1 MVKKKG
7 KGLPQGLVVKG
18 GPPSRRS
25 QMKTEKEALN
35 GPLLKPTE
43 PAEPATAERRKKK
56 RRRSSAIGS
65 ADSAG
70 NADAVADLPA
80 SSKANGGPPP
90 SPLLPS
96 DDGTSRPAEEVIA
109 WLVWPM
115 RPEVFWGDYWEKKPL
130 ILRRGDPGFYG
141 QLFSKATVDR
151 YLRGG
156 VKFPY
161 GERLNLARFDEATK
175 KKVAL
180 NKGPRGTPAKPVDID
195 AAWKEGASMQVM
207 HPQQFHEPAWR
218 LLVALEGAFGA
229 LFGANAYLTPPGG
242 QGLAPHFDDVE
253 VFMLQVEGS
262 KRWRLHAPPEG
273 EEYPLPREYSR
284 DFVPDELGE
293 LLLDCVLHPGDLLY
307 LPRGTVHY
315 GVVEEEGAEAFS
327 HHLTVSTYQKT
338 AWCHIMEKVLSVAV
352 ERAARESF
360 EFRGGLPVGFLD
372 YMGTWRDNAGS
383 KGGAAEKRAG
393 FVNRFQA
400 LMRRLE
406 DFVDLDEACDEMGVD
421 FMSQRG
427 PPAVGE
433 RKIANRALQPE
444 TRVRMRDVSG
454 VRAVLG
460 NDPESSEPTVMVFH
474 SLDNERDQ
482 SMCKALEDEED
493 VGCLRFQAA
502 PFLPALRALIDAPVG
517 ASICLRDL
525 PLADEGD
532 KMALCENL
540 HDAGLLELA

>member
-1 MVKKKG
+1 
-7 KGLPQGLVVKG
+7 
-18 GPPSRRS
+18 
-25 QMKTEKEALN
+25 
-35 GPLLKPTE
+35 
-43 PAEPATAERRKKK
+43 
-56 RRRSSAIGS
+56 
-65 ADSAG
+65 
-70 NADAVADLPA
+70 
-80 SSKANGGPPP
+80 
-90 SPLLPS
+90 
-96 DDGTSRPAEEVIA
+96 
-109 WLVWPM
+109 M
-115 RPEVFWGDYWEKKPL
+115 RPEVFWGEYWEKKPL
-130 ILRRGDPGFYG
+130 ILRRGDADYYG
-141 QLFSKATVDR
+141 QLFSKATIDR
-151 YLRGG
+151 YLRQG

-161 GERLNLARFDEATK
+161 GERLNLARFDKATK

-180 NKGPRGTPAKPVDID
+180 NKGPRGTPAKPEDID
-195 AAWKEGASMQVM
+195 TAWKEGASMQVM

-218 LLVALEGAFGA
+218 LLAGLEHAFGA
-229 LFGANAYLTPPGG
+229 LFGANAYLTPPGW

-315 GVVEEEGAEAFS
+315 GVVEEGDDFS

-338 AWCHIMEKVLSVAV
+338 AWCHLMEKVLSSAI
-352 ERAARESF
+352 ERAATDSF

-372 YMGTWRDNAGS
+372 YMGTWRDNVGS
-383 KGGAAEKRAG
+383 GELTDKRAA
-393 FVNRFQA
+393 FLNRFQA
-400 LMRRLE
+400 LTRRLE
-406 DFVDLDEACDEMGVD
+406 DFVDLDEACDEMAVD

-427 PPAVGE
+427 PPVVGE
-433 RKIANRALQPE
+433 RKIVTQALGPD
-444 TRVRMRDVSG
+444 TKVRMRDVFG

-474 SLDNERDQ
+474 SFDNERDQ
-482 SMCKALEDEED
+482 NMCKALEDEED

-502 PFLPALRALIDAPVG
+502 PFLPALRVLIDSPVG
-517 ASICLRDL
+517 TSIRLQDL

-532 KMALCENL
+532 KVALCENL
-540 HDAGLLELA
+540 HDAGLLELV